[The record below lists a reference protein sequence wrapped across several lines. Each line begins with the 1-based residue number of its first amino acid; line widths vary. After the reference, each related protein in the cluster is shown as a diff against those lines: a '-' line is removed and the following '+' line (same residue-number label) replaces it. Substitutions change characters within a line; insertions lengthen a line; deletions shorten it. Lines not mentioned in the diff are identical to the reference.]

1 MSDLDIVYNYR
12 HVPTIKRFSTSDK
25 RIRAIMGPIGSGK
38 STGCVMEI
46 IRRAQM
52 QKASPS
58 GVRYT
63 RFLVVRNTYPQLRDT
78 TIKTFHDW
86 IPPKYFGRYKQTDHD
101 FTIDK
106 IYLPDGTKVHC
117 EVLFRALDRPE
128 HVANLLSLELTGAWL
143 NEVREIPR
151 TIFDTIDTRINRY
164 PSVRQGGVTW
174 TGVVMDTNPPD
185 TDHWFYK
192 MFEEDK
198 PENAELFRQPSGLS
212 KDAENLPY
220 LPTNYYHDLMVNKD
234 PEFIK
239 VYVNGEYGFVLDGMP
254 VYRNFVDSAHVSDKK
269 LLPTPGLRLILGFDF
284 GIQNPACVITQLHPS
299 GKFNVI
305 REFTAENMGIRA
317 FTKEIIK
324 PELATTYKGYEISA
338 IGDPAGA
345 RRSDTDERTC
355 FQELMEAGIP
365 AIPARSNSLQARFEA
380 VNGFLTKQVSGSQA
394 FQLSNDCS
402 VLRKGFNGGYRY
414 RRLRVSGDE
423 SYHNVPEKNKYS
435 HIHDA
440 LQYAALYLDT
450 SLMVNT
456 ESIYNMR
463 QTPVVEITPFSWT

>member
-1 MSDLDIVYNYR
+1 MNNVDIVYNYR
-12 HVPTIKRFSTSDK
+12 HVPTIKRFSTSDR

-151 TIFDTIDTRINRY
+151 AIFDTIDTRINRY

-192 MFEEDK
+192 MFEEVR

-212 KDAENLPY
+212 KEAENLPY
-220 LPTNYYHDLMVNKD
+220 LPPNYYQDLMINKD

-239 VYVNGEYGFVLDGMP
+239 VYVKGEYGFVLDGQP
-254 VYRNFVDSAHVSDKK
+254 VYSNYVDSLHCSNEVLKPIPWIGTRVGMGLRGSE
-269 LLPTPGLRLILGFDF
+269 PGLC
-284 GIQNPACVITQLHPS
+284 A
-299 GKFNVI
+299 
-305 REFTAENMGIRA
+305 
-317 FTKEIIK
+317 
-324 PELATTYKGYEISA
+324 
-338 IGDPAGA
+338 
-345 RRSDTDERTC
+345 
-355 FQELMEAGIP
+355 
-365 AIPARSNSLQARFEA
+365 
-380 VNGFLTKQVSGSQA
+380 
-394 FQLSNDCS
+394 
-402 VLRKGFNGGYRY
+402 
-414 RRLRVSGDE
+414 
-423 SYHNVPEKNKYS
+423 
-435 HIHDA
+435 
-440 LQYAALYLDT
+440 YAAPSKGILQGD
-450 SLMVNT
+450 S
-456 ESIYNMR
+456 
-463 QTPVVEITPFSWT
+463 